1 MASPRIRGPLPALP
15 EPVPNPVI
23 DVDFEETRVPLAHY
37 LWILRRHLWKILAFV
52 LICTVLTLIVS
63 IRLTPI
69 YESTATIDIDRN
81 IPTDIIG
88 QDSKQMVN
96 NDADQFLATQVKMI
110 QSDSVLRPVAE
121 KFKLLARS
129 EESPSLGDEPAI
141 NDPESPIVLKRL
153 KVTRSPNTYLIQ
165 ISYRSSDRL
174 LASSVANSIGQSYL
188 EHAFDIRYKAA
199 AGLSRFMEKQ
209 LDELRAKMERSSDAL
224 VKYEKELNIINPEER
239 TNILSARL
247 LELNTEYTKA
257 QADRV
262 SKEAAY
268 RSMQSGSLDAAHV
281 SSQAES
287 LSKLTEQLNLAKQKF
302 ITAGSHY
309 GPNHPE
315 YQSAAADLKEVQS
328 QFDATAGSILHRVEI
343 EFNRASD
350 REKMLAGAVQESKTE
365 FDNLNARSFEY
376 QSLKREAEGD
386 KKLYEELMRRI
397 KEATINSSFQN
408 TAARIADP
416 ARPGKKPVFPNKPL
430 NLILALLASSFL
442 AIGIAV
448 MSDVMDDTVR
458 DPEQVM
464 RSLGTQVIG
473 SLPEVRPWR
482 GQVASVVQSAPT
494 ALVPAA
500 KNGHSTLTTY
510 EEAIR
515 TLRNSI
521 LLTDFDRRLKTMLV
535 TSASPS
541 EGKSTIAIHLA
552 IAHAQQHHR
561 TLVIDGDLR
570 RPSLHKRFN
579 LRNTYGLSD
588 ILISGEC
595 WRRGIIPQ
603 ESIANLDILPAG
615 AASPRRAADLVGK
628 RLEDILEEAAAEY
641 DLVIVDAPPLLGFPE
656 PLQMAAAVDGVVVV
670 ARAGQTS
677 RRAVASVLNTLQRLR
692 ANVVGL
698 VLNEVTRSIS
708 DSYYYYG
715 YYRKY
720 YGENGSGASHNT

>member
-1 MASPRIRGPLPALP
+1 MASPRISRPLPALP
-15 EPVPNPVI
+15 EPVPNHSPVI
-23 DVDFEETRVPLAHY
+23 DVDFEETHVPLAHY
-37 LWILRRHLWKILAFV
+37 LWILRRHLWKILSFV
-52 LICTVLTLIVS
+52 AACTLMTLIVS
-63 IRLTPI
+63 FRLTPI

-81 IPTDIIG
+81 IPTDIVG

-110 QSDSVLRPVAE
+110 QSDSVLRPVAG
-121 KFKLLARS
+121 KFKLLSRP
-129 EESPSLGDEPAI
+129 EESPSFGDEPAL

-165 ISYRSSDRL
+165 ISYRSSDRR
-174 LASSVANSIGQSYL
+174 LATDVANAIGQSYL

-224 VKYEKELNIINPEER
+224 LKYEKELNIINPEER
-239 TNILSARL
+239 TNILAARL

-262 SKEAAY
+262 DKESAF
-268 RSMQSGSLDAAHV
+268 RSIQSGSLDAAHV

-287 LSKLTEQLNLAKQKF
+287 LNKLTEQLNLAKQKF
-302 ITAGSHY
+302 TTAASHY

-315 YQSAAADLKEVQS
+315 YQSAAADLKEVQA
-328 QFDATAGSILHRVEI
+328 QFDATAGSIQHRVEI
-343 EFNRASD
+343 EFSRAAD
-350 REKMLAGAVQESKTE
+350 REKMLSTAVQESKSE

-430 NLILALLASSFL
+430 NLILALLASTLL
-442 AIGIAV
+442 AVGIAV
-448 MSDVMDDTVR
+448 MSDVLDDTVR
-458 DPEQVM
+458 DPEQVS
-464 RSLGTQVIG
+464 RSLGTQVVG

-482 GQVASVVQSAPT
+482 NQLPTVIQNGASNG
-494 ALVPAA
+494 VPLA
-500 KNGHSTLTTY
+500 KSKYGSGNLSTY

-552 IAHAQQHHR
+552 VAHAQQHHR
-561 TLVIDGDLR
+561 TLIIDGDLR
-570 RPSLHKRFN
+570 RPSVHKRLN
-579 LRNTYGLSD
+579 IPNTHGLSD
-588 ILISGEC
+588 ILLS
-595 WRRGIIPQ
+595 
-603 ESIANLDILPAG
+603 
-615 AASPRRAADLVGK
+615 
-628 RLEDILEEAAAEY
+628 
-641 DLVIVDAPPLLGFPE
+641 
-656 PLQMAAAVDGVVVV
+656 
-670 ARAGQTS
+670 
-677 RRAVASVLNTLQRLR
+677 
-692 ANVVGL
+692 
-698 VLNEVTRSIS
+698 
-708 DSYYYYG
+708 
-715 YYRKY
+715 
-720 YGENGSGASHNT
+720 